1 MNKYLW
7 AECPQEF
14 WPVIKTL
21 MAKSY
26 NDAVEKLIM
35 QYGNELDD
43 DKILDT
49 IEDWEQL
56 RDYLNE
62 NYSIAGGFFKELT
75 QAAATLLSTAQAEIY
90 AIYEMAEDAG
100 AGSRLQEFQ
109 NIINLDNLSLAM
121 GRK

>member
-1 MNKYLW
+1 MLNKYLW
-7 AECPQEF
+7 ADCPTDV
-14 WPVIKTL
+14 WPTIRTIS
-21 MAKSY
+21 AKSY

-62 NYSIAGGFFKELT
+62 NYSIA
-75 QAAATLLSTAQAEIY
+75 LSDLEIY
-90 AIYEMAEDAG
+90 EE
-100 AGSRLQEFQ
+100 L
-109 NIINLDNLSLAM
+109 
-121 GRK
+121 

>member
-1 MNKYLW
+1 MLNKYLW
-7 AECPQEF
+7 ADCPTDV
-14 WPVIKTL
+14 WPTIRTIS
-21 MAKSY
+21 AKSY

-62 NYSIAGGFFKELT
+62 NYSIALSDLEDYEEL
-75 QAAATLLSTAQAEIY
+75 
-90 AIYEMAEDAG
+90 
-100 AGSRLQEFQ
+100 
-109 NIINLDNLSLAM
+109 
-121 GRK
+121 